1 MVANLFSLI
10 AAKIYSKYLKKYDS
24 IIKLK
29 YSLILIMSLSL
40 IMGISNIYILTI
52 NSTPKEY
59 KSTMFSII
67 NVVMEI
73 AFIIS
78 DPIITY
84 IILKIDIR
92 LPMYL
97 QVLIF
102 L

>member
-10 AAKIYSKYLKKYDS
+10 GTKIHSKYLKKYDG
-24 IIKLK
+24 IK
-29 YSLILIMSLSL
+29 YSLILIMILSL

-59 KSTMFSII
+59 KSTTFSII

-84 IILKIDIR
+84 IILKTNIR